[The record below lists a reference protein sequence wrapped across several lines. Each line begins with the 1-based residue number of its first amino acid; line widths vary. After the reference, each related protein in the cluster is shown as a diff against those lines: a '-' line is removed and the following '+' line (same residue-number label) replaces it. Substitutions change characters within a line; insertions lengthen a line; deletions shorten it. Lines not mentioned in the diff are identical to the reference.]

1 MLSWFIGWF
10 QFDPLNIPSFAVPT
24 ATINDYDTET
34 ESSSSKGS
42 TSSPKESTSSTGSA
56 HHPRIRT
63 KYGQRV
69 LWLERPSSSSSSVS
83 DSNEIV
89 NDDNNKIGYHISEQE
104 LKPYRS
110 IGDIPIDHIL
120 QLLHREGNPL
130 RPGDDLLLMME
141 NVTAAA
147 AASSASSSSSSSSS
161 SPPVRQEASDVDQA
175 MAEFFETISIVP
187 DWVDL
192 EQLRRGQEVYIAYLP
207 AIATSLYYRS
217 LIAGFSIPKIAAV
230 IRA

>member
-24 ATINDYDTET
+24 ATINDDDTET
-34 ESSSSKGS
+34 EFSLSKGS
-42 TSSPKESTSSTGSA
+42 TASTGSA

-89 NDDNNKIGYHISEQE
+89 NDDNNEIGYHISEQE
-104 LKPYRS
+104 LEPYRS

-147 AASSASSSSSSSSS
+147 SSASSSSLSSSS

>member
-1 MLSWFIGWF
+1 
-10 QFDPLNIPSFAVPT
+10 
-24 ATINDYDTET
+24 
-34 ESSSSKGS
+34 
-42 TSSPKESTSSTGSA
+42 
-56 HHPRIRT
+56 
-63 KYGQRV
+63 
-69 LWLERPSSSSSSVS
+69 
-83 DSNEIV
+83 
-89 NDDNNKIGYHISEQE
+89 
-104 LKPYRS
+104 
-110 IGDIPIDHIL
+110 
-120 QLLHREGNPL
+120 
-130 RPGDDLLLMME
+130 MME
-141 NVTAAA
+141 NVTA
-147 AASSASSSSSSSSS
+147 AASSASSSSLSSSS